1 MDEIQ
6 SEPDG
11 FGTHKLIC
19 LKYRWLGQD
28 VHRALQPVEMPD
40 GSKTKNYINLH
51 MENFNLRECGDLQDM
66 VSHMESE
73 GVGAMLTD
81 GDEVPSFA

>member
-6 SEPDG
+6 EEPND

-19 LKYRWLGQD
+19 LKYRWLGKD

-40 GSKTKNYINLH
+40 GSKKKNYINLH
-51 MENFNLRECGDLQDM
+51 MENFCISEKGDLQDM
-66 VSHMESE
+66 VEHMDSE
-73 GVGAMLTD
+73 GVGALR
-81 GDEVPSFA
+81 GASDEVPSL

>member
-6 SEPDG
+6 SEPED

-19 LKYRWLGQD
+19 LKYRWLGKD

-40 GSKTKNYINLH
+40 GSKRKNYINLH
-51 MENFNLRECGDLQDM
+51 MENFNLEEKGDLQDL
-66 VSHMESE
+66 VDNINSE
-73 GVGAMLTD
+73 GVQAVEDFL
-81 GDEVPSFA
+81 EELPNI

>member
-6 SEPDG
+6 EEPDG
-11 FGTHKLIC
+11 FGTHKFIS
-19 LKYRWLGQD
+19 LKYRWLGKD

-40 GSKTKNYINLH
+40 GSKKKNYINLH

-66 VSHMESE
+66 VEHMDSG
-73 GVGAMLTD
+73 GVDAILTARD
-81 GDEVPSFA
+81 DVPNL